1 MYFCMWC
8 TLHGFT
14 QWSQPHS
21 SSTKFMVYTG
31 FSPNQSHTRVQQMT
45 RLVYDTVLGKPH
57 RSKRKLTS
65 RPRYTPQPA
74 PTALLYVSKKLRPVH
89 NLCGHFCFLDVVNYI
104 PRFYYHNC
112 TLWLGNNSIV

>member
-1 MYFCMWC
+1 MFQLNKGMYFYMGC

-31 FSPNQSHTRVQQMT
+31 ISPHQSHTRVQQGT

-57 RSKRKLTS
+57 RSK
-65 RPRYTPQPA
+65 
-74 PTALLYVSKKLRPVH
+74 H
-89 NLCGHFCFLDVVNYI
+89 
-104 PRFYYHNC
+104 
-112 TLWLGNNSIV
+112 